1 MVKVIADKT
10 EILALLDIIDGGEA
24 PLDSRLKAI
33 KRLEFILDRDIL
45 NTKEF
50 KRIRD
55 EYAKGDKDGSK

>member
-1 MVKVIADKT
+1 MKKPPADRA
-10 EILALLDIIDGGEA
+10 EVLALLDIIDGGEA
-24 PLDSRLKAI
+24 PLESRLKAI

-55 EYAKGDKDGSK
+55 EYAKGDKNESK